1 MTLQQIA
8 AEINKLFRRYGLDH
22 DVVEVDEMG
31 FVDRL
36 RFVDSTD
43 TDAMELLLTTFT
55 ELFQGYF
62 EEHPETAQMRLF

>member
-1 MTLQQIA
+1 
-8 AEINKLFRRYGLDH
+8 
-22 DVVEVDEMG
+22 MG